1 MIINNGR
8 MTGKTFRLI
17 LYAYIYETT
26 LICKSDA
33 EKKRIMTIV
42 NKLGLKIKE
51 PKTLEELKAGD

>member
-1 MIINNGR
+1 

-51 PKTLEELKAGD
+51 PKTLEELKAGS